1 MGQAEARLISPHMA
15 NPHYLS
21 SIYRLIVLMFGTQC
35 PKGSGHRLQ
44 FLALGC
50 QRISP
55 IFQLTSPTLQF
66 LGSLA
71 SASGS
76 PSRISRWNQRAAA
89 IQLGQVGDNKGIT
102 RCCPISWLNAVL
114 ISSTPERS

>member
-1 MGQAEARLISPHMA
+1 MGQAEARLKSPHMA

-71 SASGS
+71 SASGC
-76 PSRISRWNQRAAA
+76 PTEF
-89 IQLGQVGDNKGIT
+89 LVGTNKPLQFNWVKWGTI
-102 RCCPISWLNAVL
+102 R
-114 ISSTPERS
+114 E